1 MRLFLYYGTHS
12 LINQI
17 RKLFKT
23 WVLIFIVACMAI
35 GGLIGFFAATMADID
50 DERHPDEVVD
60 TPAEIQIPEEAQAQ
74 LPPELQEYLED
85 EQHYPFKDLGI
96 ELSQLFEVGTAIIVL
111 GIMVFQA
118 VSADKNGSRIFL
130 PADVPLLF
138 ASPMKPQSVLL
149 FRLMTQMGTAI
160 FMTIYMFIQI
170 PNLTLNMGMSVPG
183 AIGVIV
189 GFGLSFIAGKLIQL
203 LLYLV
208 ASTHTGFKNKLRFAI
223 YAFLGLLGA
232 GLFAYW
238 KLSGLIHIQAAVK
251 VFSSFWFK
259 LIPFWGW
266 ITGFIG
272 SMIAGSYGWALL
284 YTALFIGGTVL
295 LIYIVYHIHAD
306 FYEDAMARSEET
318 AALLEQVSD
327 QKTTSLFVT
336 RKREKDRSEKLKR
349 DGLNSG
355 FGASVF
361 FTKAI
366 YNRFRF
372 GTLGYFT
379 KTCFT
384 YLAAAAAVVLFM
396 IFVADSRSIEPVAMV
411 LGGLVFFRAMGN
423 PLEEDTSMDYFLL
436 IPESSWAKLF
446 WSLAGSVVNCLLD
459 LLPGMLLAC
468 IVLKA
473 SPLKAGA
480 WLLFILTLNIYATV
494 VGAFINLSV
503 PVSAGKTI
511 KQVVQIMFIYFG
523 LLPDVVIIIMGFVF
537 DNPSMG
543 LAGASAVNLLLGLIF
558 FSLTPLF
565 IEPGNGKTFR
575 TESGVCTD
583 LKLAGKDFSSIGL
596 GLLCFMIVSSIG
608 SLALSVYVASKS
620 QALATKTWM
629 IYIMNFLPM
638 YGIGLPACLAVV
650 KRVPSR
656 RYNDRPFGAFNLF
669 KAFCISI
676 FLMYSLNI
684 LSTMLVDA
692 LHDII
697 GTSETNPLETLLE
710 ADSTL
715 MQILIVVI
723 IGPLVEEYIFRR
735 QLIDRLNVYG
745 EKNAVIF
752 SAVCFGLFHGNLN
765 QCFYAAA
772 LGLVFGYIYVR
783 TGRLRYSA
791 VMHMIINFMGSV
803 LTLKLAEGLD
813 ESLLEGDI
821 TDIIAAI
828 PTNPG
833 VLGFAIFNIAIVI
846 LGILGLVF
854 LVTSLGRLSFKGT
867 PLELP
872 KGRRFSTSWIN
883 AGMIIFTL
891 FCLGEMA
898 IYLFLL

>member
-35 GGLIGFFAATMADID
+35 GGLIGYFAATMADL
-50 DERHPDEVVD
+50 DEELHPDE
-60 TPAEIQIPEEAQAQ
+60 PAQTEVQIPEEAMSQ
-74 LPPELQEYLED
+74 LPEELQEYLE
-85 EQHYPFKDLGI
+85 EENHYPFKELGV
-96 ELSQLFEVGTAIIVL
+96 ELSQLFEVGAAAIVL
-111 GIMVFQA
+111 VIMVIQA
-118 VSADKNGSRIFL
+118 ISADKNGSRIFL

-208 ASTHTGFKNKLRFAI
+208 TASRPGYKSRIRTGI
-223 YAFLGLLGA
+223 YAFLAVIAA

-238 KLSGLIHIQAAVK
+238 KLSGLVHIQAAVK
-251 VFSSFWFK
+251 VFGSLWFK
-259 LIPFWGW
+259 LVPFWGW

-272 SMIAGSYGWALL
+272 SMVAGSYGMALL
-284 YTALFIGGTVL
+284 YAALFFAGSAL
-295 LIYIVYHIHAD
+295 LIYIVYHIKAD
-306 FYEDAMARSEET
+306 FYEDAMAKSEEM
-318 AALLEQVSD
+318 AALMEKVSD
-327 QKTTSLFVT
+327 QRTTSLFVT
-336 RKREKDRSEKLKR
+336 RQRDKDRSEKLRR

-361 FTKAI
+361 FHKAM

-372 GTLGYFT
+372 GTLRYFT
-379 KTCFT
+379 KTTFT
-384 YLAAAAAVVLFM
+384 YLAAAIALVLFQL
-396 IFVADSRSIEPVAMV
+396 FVSKTNSIEPVAMV
-411 LGGLVFFRAMGN
+411 LAGLVFFRAMGN

-459 LLPGMLLAC
+459 LLPGMLLAA
-468 IVLKA
+468 IIFRA
-473 SPLKAGA
+473 DPLQAGA

-523 LLPDVVIIIMGFVF
+523 LLPDVVIIILGYVMDRPDLAF
-537 DNPSMG
+537 
-543 LAGASAVNLLLGLIF
+543 AGAAAVKLLLGFIF
-558 FSLTPLF
+558 FSLSPLF
-565 IEPGNGKTFR
+565 IEPGNGRTFR
-575 TESGVCTD
+575 TDSGVCTD
-583 LKLAGKDFSSIGL
+583 LRLAKRDFSSIGL
-596 GLLCFMIVSSIG
+596 GLVGFLVIASIG
-608 SLALSVYVASKS
+608 SIGFSAYVAVKS
-620 QALATKTWM
+620 LTLAEKPWM
-629 IYIMNFLPM
+629 AYIMNFLPM
-638 YGIGLPACLAVV
+638 YGIGLPAGLAIM

-656 RYNDRPFGAFNLF
+656 RYKDQPFRLIDLF
-669 KAFCISI
+669 KAFCICI
-676 FLMYSLNI
+676 FLMYSLNL

-692 LHDII
+692 LHQLI
-697 GTSETNPLETLLE
+697 GTSETNPLESLLA
-710 ADSTL
+710 ADSL
-715 MQILIVVI
+715 FMQVLIVVI

-752 SAVCFGLFHGNLN
+752 SALCFGLFHGNLN

-791 VMHMIINFMGSV
+791 VLHMIINFMGSV
-803 LTLKLAEGLD
+803 LTLQLTKNLD
-813 ESLLEGDI
+813 ESLLEAD
-821 TDIIAAI
+821 TAELIAAI
-828 PTNPG
+828 PENPG
-833 VLGFAIFNIAIVI
+833 LIGFAIFNAAVLV
-846 LGILGLVF
+846 LGFLGLIF
-854 LVTSLGRLSFKGT
+854 LLTSIKKLRFDGT
-867 PLELP
+867 PLEIP
-872 KGRRFSTSWIN
+872 RGKRFAVSWIN
-883 AGMIIFTL
+883 GGMIVFTL
-891 FCLGEMA
+891 FCVGEMA